1 MVTYGDCNT
10 AEVDVAADTSTTL
23 ATITIPSGQGGNIK
37 FIVVSVGP
45 TATTAASVSGYVSIT
60 RGSQGGTFRFP
71 VFHGTYDADLGV
83 SSGQA
88 AMIPVDIPVLANEVI
103 TITGEFNGALAG
115 TNAGIIWEA

>member
-45 TATTAASVSGYVSIT
+45 TATTAASVSGYISLT

-71 VFHGTYDADLGV
+71 VFAGNYDADLGV
-83 SSGQA
+83 SQTLSEKL
-88 AMIPVDIPVLANEVI
+88 PVDIPVLANEVI
-103 TITGEFNGALAG
+103 TIKGEFNGALAG
-115 TNAGIIWEA
+115 CNAGIIWEA